1 MLGGGRSSPANRPSA
16 TLIGAKTM
24 NSNLPADAEQLLAVS
39 PEAFVEQRKL
49 LVRRLRDE
57 GRAEDAQ
64 AIARMK
70 KPPPV
75 VLALNRAARD
85 RPQAAKDAA
94 DAAKRLGP
102 AQLSGDVDGY
112 RRVLGEME
120 QASALLAEVAVANL
134 SKGKRASDPI
144 RRRLADLIRGALA
157 AEDTRQ
163 QLIRGVLDEEV
174 EAQGLRRIPG
184 TPDACAVTEARAIG
198 AVQELRKEASGKRGV
213 GSGDRG
219 DDASAQGCGEARSR
233 CDARAGDACQDT
245 CVLKRSARSLEL
257 VLLSGVP
264 HGAVHA
270 VSQAIP
276 SLSRSRSPGVRLPG
290 RGARRVLLLR
300 RTG

>member
-174 EAQGLRRIPG
+174 EAQGFDAFQGLPMPAQSRKRERSEPSKSSERKRRASEELEAEIEE
-184 TPDACAVTEARAIG
+184 TTRLLKDAEKRVRDVTRE
-198 AVQELRKEASGKRGV
+198 QETLAKTLASLKGRR
-213 GSGDRG
+213 DR
-219 DDASAQGCGEARSR
+219 
-233 CDARAGDACQDT
+233 
-245 CVLKRSARSLEL
+245 
-257 VLLSGVP
+257 
-264 HGAVHA
+264 
-270 VSQAIP
+270 
-276 SLSRSRSPGVRLPG
+276 
-290 RGARRVLLLR
+290 
-300 RTG
+300 